1 MIERAF
7 YTKVDEFVEA
17 LSVRKKI
24 ENIVQNVMV
33 AAVWN
38 VKTVN

>member
-1 MIERAF
+1 MTERAF

-17 LSVRKKI
+17 LNVRKKI

-33 AAVWN
+33 ATVWN